1 MATLNFNAASVEPST
16 SDFEVLA
23 AGMYNATITGSD
35 QVVAKSGNGDYLKLE
50 FTILDGPAAN
60 RKVWSI
66 LNLWNTN
73 VTAVDIAQRDLA
85 AICAAV
91 NLPGAGDS
99 SELHNKPLQIRVG
112 IRRSEEW
119 GDQND
124 IKGYSAVAGPVMSV
138 APSAPV
144 APVAP
149 VAATA
154 EASAPWAS

>member
-1 MATLNFNAASVEPST
+1 MATLNFNAATVAPSENEFSVIP
-16 SDFEVLA
+16 

-35 QVVAKSGNGDYLKLE
+35 QVVAKSGNGEY
-50 FTILDGPAAN
+50 
-60 RKVWSI
+60 SI

-85 AICAAV
+85 AICTAV

-99 SELHNKPLQIRVG
+99 VELHNKPLQIRVG

-124 IKGYSAVAGPVMSV
+124 IKGYSAVSGPVM
-138 APSAPV
+138 
-144 APVAP
+144 
-149 VAATA
+149 AATA
-154 EASAPWAS
+154 PTAPAAPTAAPAEPAAAPWAS

>member
-1 MATLNFNAASVEPST
+1 MATLNFNAATVAPSENEFSVIP
-16 SDFEVLA
+16 

-35 QVVAKSGNGDYLKLE
+35 QVVAKSGNGEYLKLE
-50 FTILDGPAAN
+50 FTIIDGPAAN
-60 RKVWSI
+60 RKIWSI

-85 AICAAV
+85 AICTAV

-99 SELHNKPLQIRVG
+99 VELHNKPLQIRVG

-124 IKGYSAVAGPVMSV
+124 IKGYSAVSGPVM
-138 APSAPV
+138 
-144 APVAP
+144 
-149 VAATA
+149 AATA
-154 EASAPWAS
+154 PTAPAAPTAAPAEPAAAPWAS